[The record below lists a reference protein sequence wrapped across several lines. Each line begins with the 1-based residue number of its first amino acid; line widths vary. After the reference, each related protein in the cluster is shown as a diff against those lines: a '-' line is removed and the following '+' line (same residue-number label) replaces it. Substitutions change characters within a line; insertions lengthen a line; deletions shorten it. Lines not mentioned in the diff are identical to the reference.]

1 LQDYVNLE
9 LEALTQAVI
18 RTLPPRLSEL
28 GATIRWVSPLAHADY
43 QEYRDGDFLA
53 AAGLADVRTQLFE
66 FWPAMGPCWDALG
79 VISDLRGRLKPGVI
93 LVEAKSHINEIYGS
107 GCQAAGGSLE
117 KIACALA
124 ETKQWL
130 GVEGDPD
137 WRGPLYQYANRLAHL
152 YFLLKKVAKPAWLVN
167 LYFLDDP
174 IGPTSEPE
182 WRSEIQKVKNS
193 LVLTL
198 QVPNAVDV
206 FLPALSISAEG
217 PDEAL
222 ENSPEE
228 TAKPATAVIQT
239 PTQASYRGAATSP
252 GDSSLRSWAQEWMEL
267 ANFSG
272 SWLRNPDERISRL
285 LSLWKE
291 PVPGSWQRNVA
302 DMRDRLV
309 AGRRYTRGDEANP
322 RSGEH
327 MIEHEILCEYFDEV
341 TCLGDS
347 KLIDGV
353 NAFPLVRDSGGARNG
368 NVEADLLLLV
378 EGTQGYRLL
387 ISEVKHSSNN
397 AWCAVIENLRQLK
410 LVVSGEDACQIF
422 RRRNPALNLPV
433 YVPITGVV
441 ITPHDFFHH
450 AGQKVNSMGAARELL
465 TVLRNETDAD
475 LRLSVWDTQHRTIA
489 AFD

>member
-1 LQDYVNLE
+1 
-9 LEALTQAVI
+9 
-18 RTLPPRLSEL
+18 
-28 GATIRWVSPLAHADY
+28 
-43 QEYRDGDFLA
+43 
-53 AAGLADVRTQLFE
+53 
-66 FWPAMGPCWDALG
+66 
-79 VISDLRGRLKPGVI
+79 
-93 LVEAKSHINEIYGS
+93 
-107 GCQAAGGSLE
+107 
-117 KIACALA
+117 
-124 ETKQWL
+124 
-130 GVEGDPD
+130 
-137 WRGPLYQYANRLAHL
+137 
-152 YFLLKKVAKPAWLVN
+152 
-167 LYFLDDP
+167 
-174 IGPTSEPE
+174 
-182 WRSEIQKVKNS
+182 
-193 LVLTL
+193 
-198 QVPNAVDV
+198 
-206 FLPALSISAEG
+206 
-217 PDEAL
+217 
-222 ENSPEE
+222 
-228 TAKPATAVIQT
+228 
-239 PTQASYRGAATSP
+239 
-252 GDSSLRSWAQEWMEL
+252 
-267 ANFSG
+267 
-272 SWLRNPDERISRL
+272 
-285 LSLWKE
+285 
-291 PVPGSWQRNVA
+291 
-302 DMRDRLV
+302 
-309 AGRRYTRGDEANP
+309 
-322 RSGEH
+322 